1 MSQREL
7 IFNSINGSFVDG
19 YGIRSTIFLKGCP
32 LKCKWCCNP
41 EGQAYKNQ
49 LRYIEADCNGCSN
62 CLPVCPENAL
72 SFSNGKAI
80 LNWEKCNHCGK
91 CTKVCWQDALTMAA
105 KEESAQEIFERIRLE
120 KPFFDRSGGGLTIG
134 GGEASS
140 FPEFCLE
147 LIALCHESGISV
159 AVDSCGYTIHEN
171 SFEVLKAADLILY
184 DIKGIDPQQH
194 LENTGVSNELILEN
208 FKKLS
213 KLGKSLI
220 VRLPIIP
227 GYNDSIAEENT
238 KVALLKSTPHVERV
252 DVLPFH
258 TYGKGKYK
266 ELGMTYPLPDHMQ
279 PLPNYA
285 VERLAE
291 KLKAAGLN
299 VQIGG

>member
-1 MSQREL
+1 MSKTEL
-7 IFNSINGSFVDG
+7 IFNRINGSFVDG

-41 EGQAYKNQ
+41 EGQSYKNQ
-49 LRYIEADCNGCSN
+49 LRYIEADCNACGN
-62 CLPVCPENAL
+62 CLSVCPRNAISL
-72 SFSNGKAI
+72 LDKKVV
-80 LNWEKCNHCGK
+80 LDWRKCNHCGN
-91 CTKVCWQDALTMAA
+91 CIKVCWQDALTMAA
-105 KEESAQEIFERIRLE
+105 TEESAQEIFDRILRE
-120 KPFFDRSGGGLTIG
+120 KPYFDRSDGGLTIG

-159 AVDSCGYTIHEN
+159 AVDSCGYTTNEK
-171 SFEVLKAADLILY
+171 SFDVLKSADLILY
-184 DIKGIDPQQH
+184 DIKGIDPQRH

-227 GYNDSIAEENT
+227 GYNDSIAEEDA
-238 KVALLKSTPHVERV
+238 KVALLKNTSHVERV

-258 TYGKGKYK
+258 TYGKYKYK
-266 ELGMTYPLPDHMQ
+266 ELGMTYPLPDNMQ

-285 VERLAE
+285 VERLVA

-299 VQIGG
+299 AQIGG